1 MSGEPI
7 RLPTI
12 TRRMFLAGSLA
23 PFVADLRADSAQ
35 EVWDLFAKMAA
46 ALSAANPQE
55 FLTAFDKSMPGYQK
69 LRENVT
75 ALISEFELQ
84 SSVDFNKDDG
94 DDRKRTVEADWL
106 LILRP
111 LDSANFKNAHAEVL
125 ASAQREQVLKCTVT
139 KEGRKWKVVSLEP
152 LDFFAPPA
160 P

>member
-1 MSGEPI
+1 
-7 RLPTI
+7 
-12 TRRMFLAGSLA
+12 
-23 PFVADLRADSAQ
+23 
-35 EVWDLFAKMAA
+35 MAA

-69 LRENVT
+69 LSDSVT
-75 ALISEFELQ
+75 ALIREFEPQ

-106 LILRP
+106 LVLRP
-111 LDSANFKNAHAEVL
+111 LDNANFKNAHAEVL
-125 ASAQREQVLKCTVT
+125 ASAQREQVLKCTVE